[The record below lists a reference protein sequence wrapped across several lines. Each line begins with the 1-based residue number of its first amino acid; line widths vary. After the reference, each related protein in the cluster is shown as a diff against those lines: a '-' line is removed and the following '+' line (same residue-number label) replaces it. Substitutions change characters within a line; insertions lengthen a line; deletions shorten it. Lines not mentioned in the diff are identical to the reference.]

1 MAKRATSIVLDEA
14 LLDVLRR
21 VAVEEGVAQDDLIEE
36 AIRRYFG
43 LRGMA
48 LLDEIAEGQSAA
60 GIGLGDN
67 EAMELAV
74 SELRAHRAERASSA

>member
-1 MAKRATSIVLDEA
+1 MVRRATTVELDEA

-21 VAVEEGVAQDDLIEE
+21 VATDEGVAQDDLIEE

-43 LRGMA
+43 LRGLA
-48 LLDEIAEGQSAA
+48 LLDEIAEAQTAG
-60 GIGLGDN
+60 GIGLGDE

-74 SELRAHRAERASSA
+74 SELRAQRAERRSA